1 MLARITRPNT
11 GQVNEVQ
18 LIEVIESSPSPLVRY
33 GRWPH
38 GAKSALCV
46 SGDLDALTLFDYV
59 TRFFVR

>member
-33 GRWPH
+33 GRWPY
-38 GAKSALCV
+38 GSKSALCI
-46 SGDLDALTLFDYV
+46 SGDLDALTLFDYASRLV
-59 TRFFVR
+59 VR